1 MASAEGSAGV
11 SAGAESKGSAGGGE
25 TVDVGAAEA
34 SGGERSFIAACPVS
48 EARQA
53 K

>member
-1 MASAEGSAGV
+1 MASTESSAGIP
-11 SAGAESKGSAGGGE
+11 AGAESKGSAGGGE
-25 TVDVGAAEA
+25 MVGAGAAEA

-53 K
+53 E